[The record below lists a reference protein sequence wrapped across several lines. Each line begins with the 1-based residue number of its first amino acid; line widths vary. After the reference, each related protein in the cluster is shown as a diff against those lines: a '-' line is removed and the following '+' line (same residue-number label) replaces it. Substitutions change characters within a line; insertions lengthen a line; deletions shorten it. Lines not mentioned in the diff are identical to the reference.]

1 MLAPMAN
8 DVAAREDMTDRQRRR
23 SRYAPDNQIDRAAE
37 FALKYGLRLV
47 LGADGS
53 VEIKGTLDGE
63 TSVGEESAE
72 AALEAW
78 KRASGDGA
86 ARR

>member
-1 MLAPMAN
+1 MAKI
-8 DVAAREDMTDRQRRR
+8 VAAREDMTDRQRRR

-37 FALKYGLRLV
+37 AALKYGLRIA
-47 LGADGS
+47 LGADGR
-53 VEIKGTLDGE
+53 VEVLGKLDGGKQ
-63 TSVGEESAE
+63 VGEESAE

-78 KRASGDGA
+78 MRTSGDNA